1 MEKEIF
7 STQGVGDFYNKNFI
21 CIKLDAEKGWGK
33 TFAQRNKVTSYPTYI
48 FFSTKGQ
55 ITLVTVGSMAIY
67 EFMDIGK
74 RALKNE
80 EEGIY
85 LESVSVKNSDSIAN
99 VGKTLNYIKKLSP
112 LGKPNALLIETYLKS
127 LPVDSLNLP
136 STLFLIT
143 LNYDGSMPTNGLAFK
158 VLYNAYK
165 KYPVKSKELMSPWS
179 TLANKL
185 KNGIDSAGANHD
197 KKQFKDLLAAFD
209 LLEPSQFLA
218 ERENNYLQCRYDYY
232 AGDKQAFLT
241 HFRDFV
247 KKYILTVDS
256 ARLYEAD
263 RQLFAAANQ
272 VKYHPAD
279 AQTAF
284 SAVTPTQFKV
294 TFFSETERTYDDFY
308 DLADI
313 YQHKLQNKVS
323 SHTLPIDEWKKRA
336 YALYSNNPI
345 FFNKDN
351 VMR

>member
-127 LPVDSLNLP
+127 L
-136 STLFLIT
+136 
-143 LNYDGSMPTNGLAFK
+143 
-158 VLYNAYK
+158 
-165 KYPVKSKELMSPWS
+165 PVKSKELMSPWS